1 MPVGR
6 LEWDLYDSL
15 NVLFTARL
23 NRSNIHSLG
32 YCKYSTSG
40 LFHSSNLDY
49 LGSISVSLET
59 IDIDFEAEVT

>member
-23 NRSNIHSLG
+23 NRSNISWG
-32 YCKYSTSG
+32 TVNNSTSG
-40 LFHSSNLDY
+40 LFHSSNLDH